1 MSRQRGKT
9 MGIVAFFI
17 VTALIVAPRL
27 YAHLREHTRHVAPF
41 DSEYWLL
48 YQTLVEYAEELAE
61 ECAEGERE

>member
-1 MSRQRGKT
+1 MHKRGKT

-48 YQTLVEYAEELAE
+48 YRTLMEYAEELAE
-61 ECAEGERE
+61 ECAEGEME